1 MDVET
6 IEFCWNILQQYI
18 KDKGHA
24 VDHLVNELLDSTIA
38 DEDIAKLK
46 RIDAYFK
53 SALDEYNDDFGADED
68 WEE

>member
-1 MDVET
+1 
-6 IEFCWNILQQYI
+6 
-18 KDKGHA
+18 
-24 VDHLVNELLDSTIA
+24 LVNELLDSAIA

-53 SALDEYNDDFGADED
+53 SALDEYNDDFGTDED